1 MTKGRGRIESFPALI
16 CPLGQS
22 ADHHG
27 QLDTRAK
34 PAAVDHSAFSASA
47 ASSTGASSTFSAAAA
62 VDSQGHLTSH
72 NYRLQPP
79 LAFILKRQ
87 ELQGKLA

>member
-1 MTKGRGRIESFPALI
+1 MTKGRGRIESLPALI
-16 CPLGQS
+16 CPQGQS

-47 ASSTGASSTFSAAAA
+47 ASSTGASSTFSAAA

-72 NYRLQPP
+72 SYRLQPP
-79 LAFILKRQ
+79 PAFILKRK
-87 ELQGKLA
+87 EK

>member
-16 CPLGQS
+16 CPQGQS

-34 PAAVDHSAFSASA
+34 PAAGRSLGLLGLGRLLDGGLLDGCLGRFLDRSLFNLLRRRHSRQPR
-47 ASSTGASSTFSAAAA
+47 SSNES
-62 VDSQGHLTSH
+62 
-72 NYRLQPP
+72 
-79 LAFILKRQ
+79 
-87 ELQGKLA
+87 

>member
-16 CPLGQS
+16 CPQGQS

-34 PAAVDHSAFSASA
+34 PAAVDHGLGRLLDGGLLDGCLGRFLDRSLFNLLRRRRNPLPV
-47 ASSTGASSTFSAAAA
+47 SSRES
-62 VDSQGHLTSH
+62 
-72 NYRLQPP
+72 
-79 LAFILKRQ
+79 
-87 ELQGKLA
+87 

>member
-16 CPLGQS
+16 CPQGQL

-34 PAAVDHSAFSASA
+34 PAAVDHSAFSASVVSSTAVSSTGASA
-47 ASSTGASSTFSAAAA
+47 ASSTGALFNLLRRRSRQPRSSYES
-62 VDSQGHLTSH
+62 
-72 NYRLQPP
+72 
-79 LAFILKRQ
+79 
-87 ELQGKLA
+87 